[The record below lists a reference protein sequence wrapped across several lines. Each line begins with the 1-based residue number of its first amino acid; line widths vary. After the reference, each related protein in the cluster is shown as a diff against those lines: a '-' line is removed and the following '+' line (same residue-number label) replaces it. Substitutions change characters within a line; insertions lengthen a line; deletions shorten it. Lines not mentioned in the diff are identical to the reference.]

1 MNDDVT
7 ELKRLVDMA
16 AGREPADLL
25 IVNAKVVDVF
35 TGTVRESPVSVGRG
49 RFLGFSPIPA
59 RETLDAGGAY
69 LLPGLIDAHIHIES
83 SMASP
88 ARFAELVLP
97 CGTTTVIADPH
108 EIANVFGADGIRY
121 MLESGRDLPLDI
133 RIALPS
139 CVPAA
144 PFEDAGAVLDAAA
157 LEAFIDDPRVSGIG
171 EVMNFP
177 GVIAGDPDMLTKI
190 LLGLRRNK
198 AVDGHAPGVLGRDL
212 DAYFVTGVSNN
223 HEIATPEEL
232 EQNLQRGAYALL
244 REGSAARDLAK
255 LLPAL
260 GPAAF
265 RRCAFCCDDR
275 HPEDILRDGHIDNHL
290 RQAVRLGVDPVQAVT
305 MGTLNAAECFGLR
318 RKGAVAPGRDADFV
332 LVDDLHDFRP
342 RRVYAAGRLV
352 AEDGRVLVPLRDTP
366 PARTEGSG
374 RFDGGMRMAPLADDA
389 FALRIPAGAAR
400 VIGIEPRSL
409 VTRHEIRSVV
419 TDGDGFFHC
428 ADNPGLCKIAVIE
441 RHRATGR
448 LGVGLLSGYGI
459 RGGAVA
465 TSIAHDSHNVVTAG
479 DNDAD
484 MLLAVRALAEMDGG
498 IVMVCGGT
506 ITGRLPLPVAGLLT
520 TAPPAETGRTL
531 GRMIAAAHADLAIP
545 AEVEPFMTLSFMAL
559 PVIPSL
565 KITARGLFDVE
576 RFAFVETA
584 AEAPLPV

>member
-1 MNDDVT
+1 
-7 ELKRLVDMA
+7 
-16 AGREPADLL
+16 
-25 IVNAKVVDVF
+25 
-35 TGTVRESPVSVGRG
+35 
-49 RFLGFSPIPA
+49 
-59 RETLDAGGAY
+59 
-69 LLPGLIDAHIHIES
+69 
-83 SMASP
+83 
-88 ARFAELVLP
+88 
-97 CGTTTVIADPH
+97 
-108 EIANVFGADGIRY
+108 
-121 MLESGRDLPLDI
+121 ML
-133 RIALPS
+133 
-139 CVPAA
+139 
-144 PFEDAGAVLDAAA
+144 F
-157 LEAFIDDPRVSGIG
+157 
-171 EVMNFP
+171 
-177 GVIAGDPDMLTKI
+177 
-190 LLGLRRNK
+190 
-198 AVDGHAPGVLGRDL
+198 
-212 DAYFVTGVSNN
+212 
-223 HEIATPEEL
+223 
-232 EQNLQRGAYALL
+232 
-244 REGSAARDLAK
+244 
-255 LLPAL
+255 
-260 GPAAF
+260 
-265 RRCAFCCDDR
+265 
-275 HPEDILRDGHIDNHL
+275 
-290 RQAVRLGVDPVQAVT
+290 
-305 MGTLNAAECFGLR
+305 
-318 RKGAVAPGRDADFV
+318 
-332 LVDDLHDFRP
+332 
-342 RRVYAAGRLV
+342 
-352 AEDGRVLVPLRDTP
+352 
-366 PARTEGSG
+366 
-374 RFDGGMRMAPLADDA
+374 
-389 FALRIPAGAAR
+389 
-400 VIGIEPRSL
+400 RSL